1 MKYNKKAISFNDI
14 ASFGGTRGIR
24 RAASGKPSTGR
35 FSNPPFRIPLIYEK
49 QKKQYP
55 FQNIT
60 YFLVGQEGFG
70 EPRRENRPQDAFLIL
85 LFESH

>member
-60 YFLVGQEGFG
+60 CFLVGQEGF
-70 EPRRENRPQDAFLIL
+70 EPPTLRLEGVCSIQL
-85 LFESH
+85 SY

>member
-35 FSNPPFRIPLIYEK
+35 FSIPPFRIHKNTIK
-49 QKKQYP
+49 NKKTVIFKLQP
-55 FQNIT
+55 
-60 YFLVGQEGFG
+60 
-70 EPRRENRPQDAFLIL
+70 
-85 LFESH
+85 

>member
-1 MKYNKKAISFNDI
+1 MKTVSIFQDAVFWWAEMDS
-14 ASFGGTRGIR
+14 SS
-24 RAASGKPSTGR
+24 ASGKPSTGR

-60 YFLVGQEGFG
+60 YFLVGQEGF
-70 EPRRENRPQDAFLIL
+70 EPPTLRLEGVCSIQL
-85 LFESH
+85 SY

>member
-1 MKYNKKAISFNDI
+1 MKNKKSNILFRI
-14 ASFGGTRGIR
+14 LLFFGGTRGIR

-60 YFLVGQEGFG
+60 YFLVGQEGF
-70 EPRRENRPQDAFLIL
+70 EPPTLRLEGVCSIQL
-85 LFESH
+85 SY